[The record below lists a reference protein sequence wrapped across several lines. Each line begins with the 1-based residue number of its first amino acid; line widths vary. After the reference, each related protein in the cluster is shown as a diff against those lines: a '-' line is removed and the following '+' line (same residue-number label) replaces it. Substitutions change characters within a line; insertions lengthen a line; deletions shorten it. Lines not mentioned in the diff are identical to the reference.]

1 MTLIEPGARTY
12 FAADRW
18 VLGDYPEPV
27 LIPTERYTS
36 REFLQLE
43 YQKFWPHVWQ
53 FACRQEEI
61 PEVGDFLEYTIGD
74 RSVLLVR
81 SEADVIKGFH
91 NACLHRGRTLKVG
104 CGSARELRCGFH
116 AWRWNLNGTIK
127 EVVDPETFH
136 PDSIRPE
143 DLRLP
148 EVLVDIWGG
157 FVFINFDHDAE
168 PLRDFLAD
176 LPEYFDDT
184 WPQQLQ
190 LSSIRT
196 LVFDANWKVALEAFV
211 EAYHISGT
219 HEQGL
224 WLSDDS
230 LWRRGRSL
238 ITGRHASL
246 PAEYGDMSTQETV
259 GEVRRRRGLPYSP
272 RLGPG
277 LEVDERANL
286 VKSLRTLWSERG
298 LMTAPEDMAIAEEI
312 SRSEIPEGM
321 TPWSYYR
328 AKVIEDFEATGIKV
342 PPALDAPYMMMFPN
356 VQALYFSGPR
366 TLQVYRFRPYGMD
379 PNKCYYDVMFLRR
392 YPDGQKPTV
401 VREFR
406 DPALTG
412 DDEHDVAE
420 FGLALFQDLR
430 NIPYIQRGLHSLQKP
445 GVRPGM
451 RQEQAVRHLHVCMD
465 AYLMCD

>member
-43 YQKFWPHVWQ
+43 YQKFWPQVWQ

-259 GEVRRRRGLPYSP
+259 GEVRRR
-272 RLGPG
+272 
-277 LEVDERANL
+277 
-286 VKSLRTLWSERG
+286 
-298 LMTAPEDMAIAEEI
+298 
-312 SRSEIPEGM
+312 
-321 TPWSYYR
+321 
-328 AKVIEDFEATGIKV
+328 
-342 PPALDAPYMMMFPN
+342 
-356 VQALYFSGPR
+356 
-366 TLQVYRFRPYGMD
+366 
-379 PNKCYYDVMFLRR
+379 
-392 YPDGQKPTV
+392 
-401 VREFR
+401 
-406 DPALTG
+406 
-412 DDEHDVAE
+412 
-420 FGLALFQDLR
+420 
-430 NIPYIQRGLHSLQKP
+430 
-445 GVRPGM
+445 
-451 RQEQAVRHLHVCMD
+451 
-465 AYLMCD
+465 